1 MEPDAPPKSAAKM
14 GDMEDAV
21 QQELGALLESK
32 VEDSSFSITET
43 PEQKLNYILTGETT
57 VEPDPNKVLKF
68 TNRHLTKGYVR
79 AKGLGVLYRY
89 DNEREKEGR
98 SACVRKRVRRG
109 GIHPRIGAHS
119 DTAFSISF
127 SFFFSGPSFGLQS
140 IPHFVVFG
148 CGSSR
153 PFCKKRPTLR

>member
-1 MEPDAPPKSAAKM
+1 M

-21 QQELGALLESK
+21 QQELGALLEPK

-89 DNEREKEGR
+89 DNAKKKGVSVCVRAHARAREREEGEFILGSEHILTPLSR
-98 SACVRKRVRRG
+98 YRFLSFSQGHPSDCSQSHSLWSLAEGARGHFARRVRHCGRG
-109 GIHPRIGAHS
+109 A
-119 DTAFSISF
+119 
-127 SFFFSGPSFGLQS
+127 
-140 IPHFVVFG
+140 
-148 CGSSR
+148 
-153 PFCKKRPTLR
+153 